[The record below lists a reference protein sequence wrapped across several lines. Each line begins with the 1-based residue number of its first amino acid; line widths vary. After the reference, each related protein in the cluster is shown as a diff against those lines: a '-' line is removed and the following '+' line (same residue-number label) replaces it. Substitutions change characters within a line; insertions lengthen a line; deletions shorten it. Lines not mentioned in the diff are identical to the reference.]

1 MILVSACLLGYPCR
15 YDGLTTPSAE
25 LMERLGN
32 ESIIA
37 VCPEQL
43 GGLPTPRPPADIMGP
58 DGGAVLN
65 GQAKV
70 VDRTDTDR
78 TDAFLHGARCV
89 LALAEQV
96 QATAVY
102 LKNRSPSCA
111 VQSFV
116 DKKGVQRGSGVTA
129 AILTR
134 AGFEVIEVTA
144 STGGGQL
151 AEKNI

>member
-15 YDGLTTPSAE
+15 YDGLTTPSQE
-25 LMERLGN
+25 LMERLRD
-32 ESIIA
+32 EQVMA

-58 DGGAVLN
+58 DGSAVLK

-78 TDAFLHGARCV
+78 TDAFLHGARCT
-89 LALAEQV
+89 LALAELV

-111 VQSFV
+111 VQHFV
-116 DKKGVQRGSGVTA
+116 DKKGVPRGMGVTA
-129 AILTR
+129 AMLTR
-134 AGFEVIEVTA
+134 AGFKVIEVTA
-144 STGGGQL
+144 ASGSGQL